1 VSAEQKRVAA
11 RHLVGVKGFQERR
24 VCRLLNLARS
34 SLRYQPEQEQAQN
47 QSLIEQLK
55 AFAKNPKKRRRGYR
69 LVHQEINQERIKEGK
84 SPFNHKRIHR
94 LWRGAGLAVEG
105 RRKRKYLRR
114 GKPATDLVAA
124 RPNAT
129 WCFDFVR
136 EVTLHGQVL
145 RIFCVS
151 DEFTRECL
159 AMEVGTHFS
168 TDRVVKILESL
179 MEQREIPGAFRM
191 DNGPEFVAHALRG
204 LCHHRGIDVAYI
216 DPGKP
221 WQNGFAESFHSRLR
235 DEFMDGEVFYGVK
248 DAQVRLNGWR
258 RYFNCERLHS
268 SLGYVTPVQFAA
280 SFAALEADEKR
291 GGSTEGLSLAE
302 HSAPGKPDGEALK
315 AGKD

>member
-1 VSAEQKRVAA
+1 MSAEQKRVAA
-11 RHLVGVKGFQERR
+11 RHLVQVQGFQQRR

-47 QSLIEQLK
+47 QDLTEQLQ

-84 SPFNHKRIHR
+84 SPLNHKRIHR
-94 LWRGAGLAVEG
+94 LWRKAGLAVPG
-105 RRKRKYLRR
+105 QRKRRYLRR
-114 GKPATDLVAA
+114 GKPATDLVAS
-124 RPNAT
+124 RPNAI
-129 WCFDFVR
+129 WCFDFIR

-159 AMEVGTHFS
+159 AIEVGTHFS
-168 TDRVVKILESL
+168 TDRVVQILEGL
-179 MEQREIPGAFRM
+179 MELRGVPGAFRM
-191 DNGPEFVAHALRG
+191 DNGPEFIAHALRG
-204 LCHHRGIDVAYI
+204 LCYRLGIEVAYI

-248 DAQVRLNGWR
+248 EAQVRLNGWR
-258 RYFNCERLHS
+258 RYFNEERLHS

-291 GGSTEGLSLAE
+291 GAMAEGLAV
-302 HSAPGKPDGEALK
+302 AGRGTQGKPRRASREG
-315 AGKD
+315 GKD